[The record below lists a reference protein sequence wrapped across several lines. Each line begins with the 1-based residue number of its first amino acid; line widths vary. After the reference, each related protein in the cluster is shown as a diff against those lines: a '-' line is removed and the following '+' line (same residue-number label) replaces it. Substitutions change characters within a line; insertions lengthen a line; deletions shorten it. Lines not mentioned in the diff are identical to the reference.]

1 MSLGFDNKYLLYLEH
16 VDPLHLYPV
25 DQPLLLDQQP
35 PPHVPAV
42 EVAHLNKVI
51 VDIDKTEDDCADNT
65 EGKDDDDDIYFLLD
79 YVISE
84 IRTK

>member
-1 MSLGFDNKYLLYLEH
+1 MSH
-16 VDPLHLYPV
+16 PLDLSPV
-25 DQPLLLDQQP
+25 HQPLLLDQQP
-35 PPHVPAV
+35 PPHEPAV
-42 EVAHLNKVI
+42 KVGHLNIII

-84 IRTK
+84 IRKESKDENKS